1 VKLDKLVRQ
10 LRRDITAS
18 PKKAAAL
25 GLMVLVAL
33 YFWAPMVW
41 GWMAPGKGGASSTAS
56 AGDVILEDD
65 PVDPAA
71 QARKQ
76 RQVFHWERV
85 RRKVLAD
92 PRMTPAR
99 YDLAWNDPF
108 RGLAATTTN
117 PQSVAGSQ
125 AEAAM
130 SLGGDPAQL
139 GLSLTSVAIGRV
151 RRSATISGESYRE
164 GEMVPAGGP
173 QGSAGRGIEFRLVHV
188 GFHEVKLERGGRT
201 YTLELSRP
209 RLAAGDELDG
219 QERDGS
225 R

>member
-1 VKLDKLVRQ
+1 MKLDKLVRQ

-41 GWMAPGKGGASSTAS
+41 GWIAPGKGKASSTAS

-65 PVDPAA
+65 PVDPGA

-76 RQVFHWERV
+76 RQVFHWEKV

-92 PRMTPAR
+92 PRMSPAR
-99 YDLAWNDPF
+99 YELAWNDPF
-108 RGLAATTTN
+108 RSLAVAAAN
-117 PQSVAGSQ
+117 PQSVAGSL
-125 AEAAM
+125 AETATN
-130 SLGGDPAQL
+130 LGSDPAQL
-139 GLSLTSVAIGRV
+139 GLTLTSVAIGKT

-164 GEMVPAGGP
+164 GEMVPVGG
-173 QGSAGRGIEFRLVHV
+173 QEGSAAPGLEFRLVRV
-188 GFHEVKLERGGRT
+188 GFHDVDLERGGRT

-209 RLAAGDELDG
+209 RLASGDELDG
-219 QERDGS
+219 PKSDGS

>member
-41 GWMAPGKGGASSTAS
+41 GWIAPGKGGASSTAS

-65 PVDPAA
+65 PVDPGA

-76 RQVFHWERV
+76 RQVFHWEKV

-108 RGLAATTTN
+108 RSLAVAATN
-117 PQSVAGSQ
+117 PLSVTGSLAETAGLVS
-125 AEAAM
+125 
-130 SLGGDPAQL
+130 DPAQL
-139 GLSLTSVAIGRV
+139 GLTLTSVAIGKT

-164 GEMVPAGGP
+164 GEMIPVGG
-173 QGSAGRGIEFRLVHV
+173 QEGSAAPGIAFRLVQV
-188 GFHEVKLERGGRT
+188 EFHEVKLERGGRT

-209 RLAAGDELDG
+209 RLASGDELDAAG
-219 QERDGS
+219 RDGS